1 MNYSLSYSLGKT
13 MVVTRGDAD
22 ANAYIAAVEAAGATV
37 TSTQRNAI
45 DDFYV
50 AAKTNSYY
58 TSLKRLYFP
67 IWGVAAANAIDMISL
82 TSGTFNGGVTHGAGF
97 VQGNGTTGYFNAG
110 NFGTLGLSKT
120 DFSST
125 ICIYDIT
132 NTDGATYWGLGNA
145 RFTAIRRQNATN
157 TERYYCSNGAF
168 PAVPPTGIINL
179 TINGS
184 RLLTTRQVTA
194 GFSTLENVAVPAG
207 TFPTGDVY
215 VMGYNLAGDSGTS
228 NTPIITCDGKL
239 GFYGWGLALSD
250 AQNQAFSAG
259 MKTLFEGTTGLN
271 LP

>member
-50 AAKTNSYY
+50 AAKTSSYY

-82 TSGTFNGGVTHGAGF
+82 ISGTFVGGVTHGTGY
-97 VQGNGTTGYFNAG
+97 VQGNGSTGYFRAG

-120 DFSST
+120 NFSSV
-125 ICIYDIT
+125 IGISQIASV
-132 NTDGATYWGLGNA
+132 DGGAYWGLGNS
-145 RFTAIRRQNATN
+145 RFTAIRKNSATSIQ
-157 TERYYCSNGAF
+157 RSYCANSTT
-168 PAVPPTGIINL
+168 PAAVPTGIIS
-179 TINGS
+179 TS
-184 RLLTTRQVTA
+184 VDATRLLTSRRITSGYTA
-194 GFSTLENVAVPAG
+194 LESVAVPAG
-207 TFPTGDVY
+207 TFPTGEVIT
-215 VMGYNLAGDSGTS
+215 MGYNLAGDSGTTF
-228 NTPIITCDGKL
+228 NPVIISTSRL
-239 GFYGWGLALSD
+239 TLYGWGTSLTD
-250 AQNQAFSAG
+250 AQNETYSLNL
-259 MKTLFEGTTGLN
+259 KNLFEGCTGLT